1 MAESEYTY
9 LDAVKIALG
18 EELERDENVILMG
31 EDIGVFGGAFKTTEG
46 LIDKFGSNRIMDMP
60 LAETGFI
67 GAAVGA
73 ALAGLRP
80 VVEMQYADFIA
91 CGFDE
96 IVNMAAKMHYRSG
109 ENVPMVIRG
118 PCGGGVRAGPFHSQN
133 PEAWF
138 IHTPGL
144 KVIEPSIPSDA
155 KGLLKS
161 AIRDDDPVI
170 FFEHKFLYRRIKEP
184 ILPDGDF
191 TIPIGNADIKREG
204 SDITVITYGATVH
217 TALDAAKSLADKGVS
232 LEIVDLRTLLPIDRE
247 TILNSVAK
255 TSRAI
260 ILHED
265 TRTLGLGAEIAA
277 ILADEGFE
285 YLDAPIS
292 RIAAPDTPVPFSPRL
307 EDFFIP
313 KAEQVIMEAERL
325 VAY

>member
-1 MAESEYTY
+1 MAENEYTY
-9 LDAVKIALG
+9 LEAIKIALT
-18 EELERDENVILMG
+18 EELERDKNVILMG
-31 EDIGVFGGAFKTTEG
+31 EDIGVFGGAFKVTEG
-46 LIDKFGSNRIMDMP
+46 LIDKFGSSRVMDMP

-73 ALAGLRP
+73 ALVGLRP

-109 ENVPMVIRG
+109 ESVPMVIRS
-118 PCGGGVRAGPFHSQN
+118 PCGGGVKAGPFHSQN

-144 KVIEPSIPSDA
+144 KVIEPSTPSDA

-161 AIRDDDPVI
+161 AIRDNDPVI
-170 FFEHKFLYRRIKEP
+170 FFEHKFLYRRIKEAA
-184 ILPDGDF
+184 LPDGDF
-191 TIPIGNADIKREG
+191 TIPIGKADIKREG
-204 SDITVITYGATVH
+204 SDITVITYGAMVH
-217 TALDAAKSLADKGVS
+217 TALDAAEVLAEKGVS
-232 LEIVDLRTLLPIDRE
+232 LEIVDLRTLLPMDKE
-247 TILNSVAK
+247 TILGSVAK
-255 TSRAI
+255 TNRAI

-285 YLDAPIS
+285 YLDAPVS
-292 RIAAPDTPVPFSPRL
+292 RVTAPDTPVPFSPPL

-313 KAEQVIMEAERL
+313 KPEQVIMEAERL
-325 VAY
+325 IEY

>member
-1 MAESEYTY
+1 MAENEYTY
-9 LDAVKIALG
+9 LDAIRIALG

-31 EDIGVFGGAFKTTEG
+31 EDIGIFGGAFKTTEG
-46 LIDKFGSNRIMDMP
+46 LIDKFGSNRVMDMP

-73 ALAGLRP
+73 ALVGLRP

-91 CGFDE
+91 CGFNE
-96 IVNMAAKMHYRSG
+96 IINMAAKMHYRSG
-109 ENVPMVIRG
+109 EKVPMVIRG
-118 PCGGGVRAGPFHSQN
+118 PCGGGGRAGPFHSQN

-144 KVIEPSIPSDA
+144 KVIEPSTPSDA

-170 FFEHKFLYRRIKEP
+170 FFEHKFLYRRIKEQT
-184 ILPDGDF
+184 LPDSDF
-191 TIPIGNADIKREG
+191 TVPIGKADIKRDG
-204 SDITVITYGATVH
+204 DDITVVTYGAMVH
-217 TALDAAKSLADKGVS
+217 TALEAAKALENKGVS
-232 LEIVDLRTLLPIDRE
+232 LEVIDLRTLLPLDKEAIF
-247 TILNSVAK
+247 NSVAK
-255 TSRAI
+255 TNKVI
-260 ILHED
+260 LLHED
-265 TRTLGLGAEIAA
+265 TRTLGVSAEIAA

-292 RIAAPDTPVPFSPRL
+292 RITAPDTPVPFSPPL

-325 VAY
+325 SAY